1 VTPNTAKKLVRDES
15 EEQWVSELTQRWQD
29 QKRAVQADKEEE
41 EKKVRN
47 RQAAADFREAKSS

>member
-47 RQAAADFREAKSS
+47 RQAAADFREAKSA